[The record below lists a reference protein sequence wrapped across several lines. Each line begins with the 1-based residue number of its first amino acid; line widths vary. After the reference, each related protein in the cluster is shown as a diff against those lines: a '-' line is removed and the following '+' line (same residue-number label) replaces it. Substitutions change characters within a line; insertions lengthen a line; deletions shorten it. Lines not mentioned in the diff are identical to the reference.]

1 VQIDA
6 NTYKVSF
13 RRNGY
18 TPRDRVETF
27 LMYRLA
33 ELTAEAGYDYFVIVG
48 SRTDARSEVVTTPGT
63 YTSTTTGSAT
73 AFGNT
78 AFGSATTTGTYTP
91 SESIVINKHEGI
103 AVIKVFKG
111 DKPADDPNAYTA
123 REVLHYLGPSI
134 GR

>member
-1 VQIDA
+1 MALSPRSAVGGSVLLLILTACATKYQPRGFTGGFSHVQIDA

-13 RRNGY
+13 RGNGY

-33 ELTAEAGYDYFVIVG
+33 ELTAEAGYDYSVIVG
-48 SRTDARSEVVTTPGT
+48 SRTDARLEAVTTPGT

-91 SESIVINKHEGI
+91 
-103 AVIKVFKG
+103 
-111 DKPADDPNAYTA
+111 
-123 REVLHYLGPSI
+123 
-134 GR
+134 